1 MTTLPANFFLYISTR
16 KSSYDLYS
24 GLVLMKTTAD
34 GSTSVIDP
42 LPDTPVK
49 YIVDEVA
56 APSDGS
62 VSYGTFAVK
71 GSTIEVVKKRVRDWR
86 QRFVIRNEAGLS
98 FPVLE
103 ISGVQ
108 KLFAG
113 VVYLKRNVLLVPIP
127 PSSVSASAP
136 SVSAPVTYA
145 PVLPAFTSAVA
156 AAIKRPTRPVV
167 QQLSL
172 NPFVAKQLLALA
184 QHRKEM
190 CPITAED
197 FIDGETA
204 VMPCGHLFMRM
215 AIDETFKKE
224 KNRCPSCRQVGVPTM
239 V

>member
-1 MTTLPANFFLYISTR
+1 
-16 KSSYDLYS
+16 
-24 GLVLMKTTAD
+24 MKTTAVD
-34 GSTSVIDP
+34 GTISVIDP

-62 VSYGTFAVK
+62 VSYGTFSVK
-71 GSTIEVVKKRVRDWR
+71 GSTGEVVKKRVRDWR
-86 QRFVIRNEAGLS
+86 KRFVIRNEAGSS

-127 PSSVSASAP
+127 PSGSSGSPGSLGSP
-136 SVSAPVTYA
+136 SVSATVTYA
-145 PVLPAFTSAVA
+145 PVLPAFTSVA
-156 AAIKRPTRPVV
+156 AVPIKRPMRPVV

-172 NPFVAKQLLALA
+172 NPYVAKQLLALA